1 MTLTHPSRDQI
12 RIENVLTALGNS
24 TRLGAVRVLDGG
36 GEFNCTGVLNALGIK
51 AKSTMTHHW
60 RVLREAGIIRQTPVG
75 REYMVELR
83 RTDLDERYPGLLD
96 TVLAAERDDAQL
108 PVSG

>member
-1 MTLTHPSRDQI
+1 MPLSHPSRDQI
-12 RIENVLTALGNS
+12 RIEHVLAALGNS
-24 TRLGAVRVLDGG
+24 TRLGAVRILDGA
-36 GEFNCTGVLNALGIK
+36 GEFNCTGVLNALGVK

-75 REYMVELR
+75 REYLVELR

-96 TVLAAERDDAQL
+96 AVLAAERVDSPL
-108 PVSG
+108 PASG